1 MILLAKNDRAH
12 QFLQDQ
18 FRDRQVDKEYLAL
31 VDGRPPTP
39 NGRVE
44 VAIGRDPKYRQRM
57 APVLERDGKEAI
69 SEYFTMGEF
78 PKHTYLRVKI
88 MTGRTHQIRVHLNYL
103 GCPVVGDTVYGRKTP
118 SIPVERQFL
127 HAFRLSIVIPGEVDK
142 RCFEAPLALDLEGI
156 LKELTKNYQEH
167 RTMIDLRS
175 DTVTLPSPE
184 MREVIAKAEVGDDV
198 YGEDPTVNQ
207 LEVESA
213 RLLGKEAALF
223 IPSGT
228 MGNLAAVLTHC
239 ERGSEIILG
248 NKAHIFLNEAGGA
261 AALGGIHSHTIPNQ
275 KDGTLKVEDIESA
288 IRFDDIHHP
297 RTRLICLENTQN
309 MCGGVP
315 LTVEYTKEV
324 GEIARDH
331 QLKLHLD
338 GARIFNAAAALDVDP
353 AQLVEPVDSVM
364 FCLSKGLGAPVGS
377 ILGGDAEF
385 INRARRIRKMLG
397 GGMRQAGLI
406 AAAGLFALKK
416 NVPLLKEDQRRAL
429 MLAEGLKD
437 MSGISLMDDI
447 PPSNMVY
454 LNLDPEFS
462 LDAVQMKAKL
472 KEKGI
477 LGGIEGDRQI
487 RLVTH
492 LWITDKDIEVVIE
505 GFKEITA

>member
-1 MILLAKNDRAH
+1 
-12 QFLQDQ
+12 
-18 FRDRQVDKEYLAL
+18 
-31 VDGRPPTP
+31 
-39 NGRVE
+39 
-44 VAIGRDPKYRQRM
+44 
-57 APVLERDGKEAI
+57 
-69 SEYFTMGEF
+69 
-78 PKHTYLRVKI
+78 
-88 MTGRTHQIRVHLNYL
+88 
-103 GCPVVGDTVYGRKTP
+103 
-118 SIPVERQFL
+118 
-127 HAFRLSIVIPGEVDK
+127 
-142 RCFEAPLALDLEGI
+142 
-156 LKELTKNYQEH
+156 
-167 RTMIDLRS
+167 MIDLRS

-228 MGNLAAVLTHC
+228 MGNLAAVMTYC

-275 KDGTLKVEDIESA
+275 KDGTLKLEDIKSA

-297 RTRLICLENTQN
+297 RTQLICLENTQN
-309 MCGGVP
+309 MCGGVA
-315 LTVEYTKEV
+315 LTVEYTKAV
-324 GEIARDH
+324 GKIARDH

-353 AQLVEPVDSVM
+353 AQLVEPVDSIM

-377 ILGGDAEF
+377 ILCGDAEF
-385 INRARRIRKMLG
+385 INRARKIRKMLG
-397 GGMRQAGLI
+397 GGMRQAGLV

-416 NVPLLKEDQRRAL
+416 NIPLLKEDQRRAL
-429 MLAEGLKD
+429 VLAQGLKD
-437 MSGISLMDDI
+437 VNGISLMDEI

-454 LNLDPEFS
+454 LNLDPKLS

-477 LGGIEGDRQI
+477 LGGIEGERQI

-492 LWITDKDIEVVIE
+492 LWITDKDIEDVIK

>member
-1 MILLAKNDRAH
+1 
-12 QFLQDQ
+12 
-18 FRDRQVDKEYLAL
+18 
-31 VDGRPPTP
+31 
-39 NGRVE
+39 
-44 VAIGRDPKYRQRM
+44 
-57 APVLERDGKEAI
+57 
-69 SEYFTMGEF
+69 
-78 PKHTYLRVKI
+78 
-88 MTGRTHQIRVHLNYL
+88 
-103 GCPVVGDTVYGRKTP
+103 
-118 SIPVERQFL
+118 
-127 HAFRLSIVIPGEVDK
+127 
-142 RCFEAPLALDLEGI
+142 
-156 LKELTKNYQEH
+156 
-167 RTMIDLRS
+167 MIDLRS

-184 MREVIAKAEVGDDV
+184 MREVIAKAEMGDDV

-213 RLLGKEAALF
+213 RLLRKEAALF
-223 IPSGT
+223 LPSGT

-275 KDGTLKVEDIESA
+275 KDGTLKLDDIKSA

-297 RTRLICLENTQN
+297 RTQLICLENTQN
-309 MCGGVP
+309 MCGGVA
-315 LTVEYTKEV
+315 LTVEYTKAV

-353 AQLVEPVDSVM
+353 AQLVEPVDSIM

-377 ILGGDAEF
+377 ILCGDAEF

-397 GGMRQAGLI
+397 GGMRQAGLV
-406 AAAGLFALKK
+406 AAAGLFALKR
-416 NVPLLKEDQRRAL
+416 NLPLLKEDQRRAL
-429 MLAEGLKD
+429 VLAQGLKD
-437 MSGISLMDDI
+437 VNGISLMDEI

-454 LNLDPEFS
+454 LNLGPELSF
-462 LDAVQMKAKL
+462 DAIQMKAKL

-477 LGGIEGDRQI
+477 LGGIEGERQI

-492 LWITDKDIEVVIE
+492 LWITDKDIEDVIE
-505 GFKEITA
+505 GFKEISA